1 MRVACPC
8 PPIHNDIVTPHHL
21 LYCSI
26 PHQLLAKTDQQSVCC
41 AQSFSP
47 FPNTLTRWSKD
58 KKKKFHN
65 CLSVYTVCLLHCF
78 LMSVCL
84 SLSRSLSLSPFPPL
98 SFFFVFF
105 FILFFFFLLFSLQSV
120 TFFFFFPLK
129 ITELIEWKC
138 TTNRNSRNDKNE

>member
-84 SLSRSLSLSPFPPL
+84 SLSCSLSLSPPSLFLLCFLLYSFLFLSPL
-98 SFFFVFF
+98 QSS
-105 FILFFFFLLFSLQSV
+105 ICYLLLLFS
-120 TFFFFFPLK
+120 
-129 ITELIEWKC
+129 IED
-138 TTNRNSRNDKNE
+138 NGIDRMEVHDK

>member
-41 AQSFSP
+41 AQSFSL
-47 FPNTLTRWSKD
+47 FPHTLTPWSKD

-84 SLSRSLSLSPFPPL
+84 SLSLSPFPPSL
-98 SFFFVFF
+98 SLLYFLFF
-105 FILFFFFLLFSLQSV
+105 FFFFLLFSLQSV
-120 TFFFFFPLK
+120 SFIFVFP
-129 ITELIEWKC
+129 IEVNGINSMKC
-138 TTNRNSRNDKNE
+138 TTTRDSNNKNE